1 MKVNKYL
8 PFAFL
13 YFFINAVALPFGLTY
28 TALLAP
34 VFYVWV
40 VVRKKKEILLPF
52 ITVLAPFIVMQ
63 VLYVGVVRKVYFYS
77 LINLVLVYIFCQ
89 AVYTFLTRCSDVQK
103 IFRWLLIV
111 NFILCLVAIG
121 LYFTPYYEIMW
132 IEQNLTQGIKVFRR
146 MKLFTYEASHYATLM
161 VPLFCFY
168 LLQYLFKQNVIKGW
182 LLILM
187 IFLPFI
193 LSMSFGV
200 IACLVV
206 SGMITYFLYFSRLTR
221 LRRVFN
227 AVLVTAAVV
236 LVGAFVTYLFFSD
249 SFFALRLANVL
260 NGQDSSGKGRAY
272 DAYILAHQL
281 VQMKNPYWGVGLGQI
296 KIIGADVIGSYYL
309 YDKEFVA
316 TIPNAVAETF
326 AVFGWVGLALRFFI
340 EFFFFF
346 HTKVWTNYYR
356 LWLFLFIFLFQF
368 IGSFIT
374 NIAEYVIWILAFTEV
389 FRQFAV
395 PGRRSRLSL
404 STTYQF

>member
-1 MKVNKYL
+1 MKVNKYF

-13 YFFINAVALPFGLTY
+13 YFFLNAVALPFGLTY
-28 TALLAP
+28 TALLGP
-34 VFYVWV
+34 LFYVWV
-40 VVRKKKEILLPF
+40 VITRKKEILLPF
-52 ITVLAPFIVMQ
+52 ITIIAPFIIVQ
-63 VLYVGVVRKVYFYS
+63 ILYVGVVRKVYFFS

-89 AVYTFLTRCSDVQK
+89 AVYTFLIRSINVQK
-103 IFRWLLIV
+103 IFHRLLVI
-111 NFILCLVAIG
+111 NFIFCLVAIV
-121 LYFTPYYEIMW
+121 LYFTPYYQIMW
-132 IEQNLTQGIKVFRR
+132 IEQNLTQGIQDFRR

-168 LLQYLFKQNVIKGW
+168 LLQYLFKQNLIKSW
-182 LLILM
+182 LLMPM
-187 IFLPFI
+187 IFLPLA

-206 SGMITYFLYFSRLTR
+206 SGMITYVLYFSRLTR

-227 AVLVTAAVV
+227 AVLFTGSV
-236 LVGAFVTYLFFSD
+236 LIVGAFVIYMFFRD
-249 SFFALRLANVL
+249 SFFVLRLANIL

-272 DAYILAHQL
+272 DAYILAEQL
-281 VQMKNPYWGVGLGQI
+281 VRMKDPYWGIGLGQI
-296 KIIGADVIGSYYL
+296 KIIGAGLIGDYYL
-309 YDKEFVA
+309 YNQNFIA

-326 AVFGWVGLALRFFI
+326 AVFGWIGLALRFLA
-340 EFFFFF
+340 ECFFFFY
-346 HTKVWTNYYR
+346 TRVWTNYYR

-395 PGRRSRLSL
+395 PRSKTQTVLL
-404 STTYQF
+404 TTY